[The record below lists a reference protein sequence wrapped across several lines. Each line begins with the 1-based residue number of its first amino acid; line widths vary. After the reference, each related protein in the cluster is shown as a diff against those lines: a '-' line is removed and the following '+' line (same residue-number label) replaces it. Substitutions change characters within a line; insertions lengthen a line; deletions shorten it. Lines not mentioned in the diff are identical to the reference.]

1 MIKDYLNYQMV
12 TSSNIIFKTCMIWA
26 VISLLLTLLITFHMH
41 YRLIIP
47 IRELSKA
54 TKLVANG
61 DFSVYVPTRHTTD
74 KLDDLDVI
82 FLDFNKM
89 VEELGSIETLKTD
102 FFSNVSHEMKTPI
115 AVIQNSAEMLQ
126 KGTLSIEEQHSY
138 IDNIIKTSKKLSKL
152 ITNILK
158 INKLEKQTIKPQF
171 AKFDV
176 CTQLCD
182 SYILFESK
190 FDEKNIEFVAN
201 IEDERAINSDSELLE
216 HVWNNLISNAIK
228 FTEIGGTITVEQ
240 TSTDTEII
248 VSISD
253 TGCGMD
259 KETLKHIFDKFY
271 QGDTSHA
278 TEGNGLGLALVFR
291 IIQLLDGTI
300 SVSSVVDKGTTF
312 TVTLPI
318 NLEEGHCE

>member
-41 YRLIIP
+41 YRLIVP

-61 DFSVYVPTRHTTD
+61 DFSVYVPTRHTAD

-126 KGTLSIEEQHSY
+126 RGTLSIEEQHNY

-158 INKLEKQTIKPQF
+158 LNKLEKQAIKPK
-171 AKFDV
+171 ATEFDV

-201 IEDERAINSDSELLE
+201 IEDERVINSDSELLE

-228 FTEIGGTITVEQ
+228 FTETGGNITVEQ
-240 TSTDTEII
+240 TSTDTEVI

-278 TEGNGLGLALVFR
+278 TEGG
-291 IIQLLDGTI
+291 
-300 SVSSVVDKGTTF
+300 SVNKSV
-312 TVTLPI
+312 
-318 NLEEGHCE
+318 

>member
-1 MIKDYLNYQMV
+1 MLKDYLNPEVM
-12 TSSNIIFKTCMIWA
+12 TSYRYMLKVNITL
-26 VISLLLTLLITFHMH
+26 VIIALLLTLIITYNIY

-61 DFSVYVPTRHTTD
+61 DFSVYIPTRHTTD

-115 AVIQNSAEMLQ
+115 AVIQNSAEILK
-126 KGTLSIEEQHSY
+126 KGALSIEEQCNY

-158 INKLEKQTIKPQF
+158 LNKLEKQAIKPK
-171 AKFDV
+171 ATKFDI

-201 IEDERAINSDSELLE
+201 IEDERVVNSDSELLE

-228 FTEIGGTITVEQ
+228 FTETGGTITVEQ
-240 TSTDTEII
+240 TSTDTEVI

-253 TGCGMD
+253 TGYGMN

-291 IIQLLDGTI
+291 IIQLLEGTI
-300 SVSSVVDKGTTF
+300 SVSSNIDEGTTF
-312 TVTLPI
+312 TVILPI
-318 NLEEGHCE
+318 SVEEEEL